1 MSKLVDISVTYI
13 NVLECCRCAVY
24 QCYDWSV
31 TNTTDCLWEIDIKS
45 LLIWVAMFVYALY
58 HGMQRIN
65 VTLFDFIM
73 ISGFVF
79 IYKYSN

>member
-1 MSKLVDISVTYI
+1 MFLSVVDVLFTSVMTFHYY
-13 NVLECCRCAVY
+13 N
-24 QCYDWSV
+24 WSV

-45 LLIWVAMFVYALY
+45 LLIWVAMFAYALY

-73 ISGFVF
+73 VSGFLF
-79 IYKYSN
+79 IYEYSN